1 MKRLLFAGIA
11 IFVAWTLLDILAHR
25 LLLEPLYE
33 SNPSI
38 WRPFA
43 EMNPALI
50 SLVTVL
56 LIAVFLAAYKVLV
69 RPKSFAA
76 GLCLGGLLGVALG
89 VSAGFGTYIH
99 SPISLTLAWG
109 WSGLATVKGVVAGVI
124 LGALIQEENR
134 SWEQKNRKAGLG
146 LWLTC
151 HCLIL
156 HKSAAAEPGTKSDEV
171 SISAHLNA

>member
-33 SNPSI
+33 SSPSI
-38 WRPFA
+38 WHPFA

-56 LIAVFLAAYKVLV
+56 LIAVFLAACKVLV
-69 RPKSFAA
+69 RPKSLAA

-89 VSAGFGTYIH
+89 VSAGIGTYIH

-109 WSGLATVKGVVAGVI
+109 WSGLGTVK
-124 LGALIQEENR
+124 E
-134 SWEQKNRKAGLG
+134 
-146 LWLTC
+146 
-151 HCLIL
+151 
-156 HKSAAAEPGTKSDEV
+156 
-171 SISAHLNA
+171 

>member
-33 SNPSI
+33 SSASI
-38 WRPFA
+38 WHPFA

-56 LIAVFLAAYKVLV
+56 LIAVFLAACKVLV
-69 RPKSFAA
+69 RPKSLAA

-89 VSAGFGTYIH
+89 VSAGIGTYIH
-99 SPISLTLAWG
+99 SPISLTLAWAG
-109 WSGLATVKGVVAGVI
+109 PALA
-124 LGALIQEENR
+124 Q
-134 SWEQKNRKAGLG
+134 SKA
-146 LWLTC
+146 
-151 HCLIL
+151 
-156 HKSAAAEPGTKSDEV
+156 
-171 SISAHLNA
+171 